1 MAWLEHQPL
10 LPMIIFLGCSVG
22 FIAWFLVRYLL
33 GSLPAEE
40 TERLDELS
48 VTDDDFATRL
58 SVAENDLVDAYVRGE
73 LGADTAERFRSAYAS
88 SLRRQ
93 EKVRFAK
100 SLLAYQKRESLT
112 PKTVHSAAE
121 RKSPSK
127 RWRFLTLPSLMPQ
140 WGLAAV
146 AIALLAAIGY
156 LGLTNRRLRDQLS
169 RAAAERTSL
178 EQQLARQPEKKPS
191 ENAGGSVADSSLPK
205 PLDRLKIAAFVL
217 TPAIRGAGQLPSVST
232 SPDTDLVV
240 LKMELE
246 VNDFPKYR
254 VELEDAAT
262 SQVLWTS
269 AGLEAFSDRDR
280 KAVSFAFPATLLKPQ
295 NYLVQVSGIRANGTS
310 ESITTY
316 PFRAVGK

>member
-1 MAWLEHQPL
+1 MPAADDQ
-10 LPMIIFLGCSVG
+10 SDQ
-22 FIAWFLVRYLL
+22 FLVRYLL

-73 LGADTAERFRSAYAS
+73 LAADSAERFRSAYAS
-88 SLRRQ
+88 SPRRR
-93 EKVRFAK
+93 EKVRFAE
-100 SLLAYQKRESLT
+100 SLLAYHKREALT
-112 PKTVHSAAE
+112 PKMVHSAAE
-121 RKSPSK
+121 QKSPSK
-127 RWRFLTLPSLMPQ
+127 RWRFFTLPGLTPQ

-146 AIALLAAIGY
+146 AIVLLAAISY
-156 LGLTNRRLRDQLS
+156 LGLTNRRLRDELS
-169 RAAAERTSL
+169 RAAAERMSL
-178 EQQLARQPEKKPS
+178 EQRLARQPEKKPS
-191 ENAGGSVADSSLPK
+191 ENAGESVAESKLPK

-217 TPAIRGAGQLPSVST
+217 TPAIRGAGQPPSVLT

-262 SQVLWTS
+262 RQALWTS
-269 AGLEAFSDRDR
+269 AGLEAVSDRGR
-280 KAVSFAFPATLLKPQ
+280 KAVSFAFPAALLKRQ
-295 NYLVQVSGIRANGTS
+295 NYLVQLSGIRANGTS
-310 ESITTY
+310 ELITAY
-316 PFRAVGK
+316 PFRAVVK